1 METVRAPE
9 VAGFLSTPLPSSKNE
24 ADGDTTQEM
33 QSSNLQD
40 VEKDHRRSVTG
51 STKSSHTARDDD
63 STHRKSTNKDGQDK
77 DMERNMPSSR
87 DSSAHDEKDIAEDD
101 PNVVDWDG
109 PDDPANPMNWSKSR
123 KWSVV
128 WLASALTFITYVCLS
143 HPLHILENPS
153 PTYHNMLLT
162 SIPLRRPLASSMF
175 APGVPQLMEEFGSD
189 NTLLA
194 SFVVSVYLLGF
205 VFGPLVMA
213 PASEV
218 YGRTP
223 VYHAGNLTFVVF
235 SIACAVASDLPMF
248 CVFRFIQGTAGAT
261 PLTNG
266 GASIGDVIPVEQ
278 RGAAMAIWALGPLA
292 GYVVPD
298 VMMSTHLF
306 AYTSLRPV
314 VGPVIGGFLSQ
325 AKGWYATVCLLR
337 AGPSLHSNS
346 SIRRWVFWL
355 LTIVGGT
362 LAVVSVFLLRET
374 YAPVI
379 LGRKAARLRKET
391 GNQSLRSKLDEGL
404 PPREFFRRATVR
416 PMKLLFLSPIV
427 FLLTL
432 NVSVV
437 FGYMYLLFTTFTYVF
452 EAQYGFTTGTA
463 GLTFLGAGIGMFVGL
478 GIVGRASDV
487 ILKKKAAQEPDG
499 KAKPEHRLPPLVFGP
514 VLLAAGLFG
523 YGWTVEKGVHWSAP
537 IILTSLIGVGMIVT
551 FMPTMTY
558 LIDAFGRYS
567 ASASAANNS
576 FRCLV
581 GAVLPLAGQPMYDKL
596 GLGWGNSL
604 LAFIALAMIPIPFL
618 FLRYG
623 ERIRTSPRFQIKL

>member
-1 METVRAPE
+1 METKRAPE
-9 VAGFLSTPLPSSKNE
+9 VAGFLSDSVTPTKNE
-24 ADGDTTQEM
+24 LNSDTTHEM
-33 QSSNLQD
+33 HSSHPRAEGGEQQSI
-40 VEKDHRRSVTG
+40 TG
-51 STKSSHTARDDD
+51 SAKSSRTAHDED
-63 STHRKSTNKDGQDK
+63 SNHRGRSFNKDAQDK
-77 DMERNMPSSR
+77 DIEKGRSSR
-87 DSSAHDEKDIAEDD
+87 DSSSHHEKEAAKND
-101 PNVVDWDG
+101 PNIVDWDG

-128 WLASALTFITYVCLS
+128 WLASALTFIT
-143 HPLHILENPS
+143 
-153 PTYHNMLLT
+153 
-162 SIPLRRPLASSMF
+162 PLASSMF
-175 APGVPQLMEEFGSD
+175 APGVPELMAEFGSD
-189 NTLLA
+189 STLLA

-223 VYHAGNLTFVVF
+223 VYHAGNLLFVVF
-235 SIACAVASDLPMF
+235 SIACAVATDLPMF

-292 GYVVPD
+292 G
-298 VMMSTHLF
+298 
-306 AYTSLRPV
+306 PV

-325 AKGWYATVCLLR
+325 AKGW
-337 AGPSLHSNS
+337 
-346 SIRRWVFWL
+346 RWVFWL

-362 LAVVSVFLLRET
+362 LAVTSVFLLRET

-379 LGRKAARLRKET
+379 LERKAARLRKET
-391 GNQSLRSKLDEGL
+391 GNQNLRSKLDEGL
-404 PPREFFRRATVR
+404 PPREFFRRAVVR
-416 PMKLLFLSPIV
+416 PTKLLFLSPIV

-432 NVSVV
+432 NVSIV
-437 FGYMYLLFTTFTYVF
+437 FGYLYLLFTTFTYVF

-463 GLTFLGAGIGMFVGL
+463 GLTYLGAGIGMFVGL
-478 GIVGRASDV
+478 GIVGRASDA

-514 VLLAAGLFG
+514 VLIAAGLFG

-581 GAVLPLAGQPMYDKL
+581 GAVLPLAGQPMYDSL